1 MNYIIHSIVTLAMLC
16 LTQQASS
23 EPTKFFRGCDAIG
36 SRFEDNLIVLNPDSS
51 ISRQTVYF
59 IHNKSHY
66 PLNIVLMKDIKQPYL
81 SYKNQI
87 GSQQWGVF
95 ATDERSLNF
104 ACQVAGKNSMVDR
117 QQVIELCQYVDIKF
131 PQGNNGNYW
140 AVTSSPLITARKE
153 IVKQGILL
161 RW

>member
-1 MNYIIHSIVTLAMLC
+1 MKYLTHSILAFVMLC
-16 LTQQASS
+16 ITQQVCS
-23 EPTKFFRGCDAIG
+23 ESNKFFRGCDGIG
-36 SRFEDNLIVLNPDSS
+36 SRFEDNLLVLEPNASVS
-51 ISRQTVYF
+51 KQTVYF
-59 IHNKSHY
+59 IHNKSSS
-66 PLNIVLMKDIKQPYL
+66 PLNILLMKDIKQPYL

-87 GSQQWGVF
+87 GSQEWGVF
-95 ATDERSLNF
+95 ATDEQSLNF
-104 ACQVAGKNSMVDR
+104 ACQVTGKNNTVNC
-117 QQVIELCQYVDIKF
+117 QNVVELCQYVDIKF